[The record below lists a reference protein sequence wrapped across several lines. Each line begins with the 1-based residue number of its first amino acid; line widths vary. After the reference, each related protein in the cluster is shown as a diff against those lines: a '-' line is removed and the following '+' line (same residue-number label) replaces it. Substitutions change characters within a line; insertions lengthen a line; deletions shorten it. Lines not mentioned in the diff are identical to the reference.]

1 MEFLINLKNIVMA
14 KKNKSVVIHLSFED
28 NLLLKKHQLHLEEIG
43 VKKTKAELASDLF
56 AIGLGQ
62 ELKNYSK

>member
-1 MEFLINLKNIVMA
+1 MDKNIEITIFI
-14 KKNKSVVIHLSFED
+14 SPED
-28 NLLLKKHQLHLEEIG
+28 DLLLQKHQLHLEELG
-43 VKKTKAELASDLF
+43 VKKTKSELASDLF